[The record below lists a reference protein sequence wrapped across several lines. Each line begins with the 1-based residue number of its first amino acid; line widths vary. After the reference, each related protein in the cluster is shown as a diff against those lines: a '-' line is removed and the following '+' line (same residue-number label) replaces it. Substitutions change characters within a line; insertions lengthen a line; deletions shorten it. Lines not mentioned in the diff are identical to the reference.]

1 MKKYLAAILAI
12 VLVLSLSV
20 PAFADD
26 KNHQTVTI
34 GEDQKAV
41 VENTEEREVII
52 DDAED
57 TDKPILNTDVSSSD
71 YIMTHFDDRADLM
84 EETRITETEDA
95 YADLYKYIGLDA
107 TFSVYWFEADYLPI
121 DVTITVENLD
131 EYKSYGYLYWKDDKI
146 DNEEWDCELTES
158 DEKQFLRDNWYELKH
173 EFDKVEVADEDLA
186 FDVSKEAEKG
196 TGKKTHTVTLTI
208 ESNQPIAI
216 VSPYGLQ
223 LAGLD
228 KILWQKHLQ
237 PDIPSIAMP
246 PIFIEGTQ
254 TAAGPTLLSSDEDVN
269 IVPYKDVA
277 PTLELITEEQ
287 WEQFKQGCKELK
299 DQVPK
304 GMTTRYLFYLI
315 EKKGS
320 DIVLRMEDIDTVDK
334 VKCKLYNGSW
344 NEEFCQVIEPG
355 RIGIHADSTGLYAI
369 FTEIQPEPPE
379 A

>member
-1 MKKYLAAILAI
+1 MKKHLAAILAI

-20 PAFADD
+20 PAFADE
-26 KNHQTVTI
+26 KNDTTVTI
-34 GEDQKAV
+34 GKDQKAT

-57 TDKPILNTDVSSSD
+57 TDKPILNTDVASSD
-71 YIMTHFDDRADLM
+71 YEMTHFDDRADL
-84 EETRITETEDA
+84 EETRMTETEDA

-107 TFSVYWFEADYLPI
+107 TFSVYWFEAEVLPI
-121 DVTITVENLD
+121 DVTITVENLE
-131 EYKSYGYLYWKDDKI
+131 EYKSFGYLYWKDDKV

-186 FDVSKEAEKG
+186 FDHSKEAERG

-237 PDIPSIAMP
+237 PYVPSVEMP

-254 TAAGPTLLSSDEDVN
+254 TAAAPTLLSSDEDVN

-299 DQVPK
+299 DQVPEK
-304 GMTTRYLFYLI
+304 MTTRYLFYLI
-315 EKKGS
+315 EDEPS
-320 DIVLRMEDIDTVDK
+320 DIVIRMDDIDTLDK
-334 VKCKLYNGSW
+334 VKVKLYNGTW
-344 NEEFCQVIEPG
+344 NEELCKVIEPG
-355 RIGIHADSTGLYAI
+355 RIGIHADGTGLFAV
-369 FTEIQPEPPE
+369 FTEIQTEIFEP
-379 A
+379 